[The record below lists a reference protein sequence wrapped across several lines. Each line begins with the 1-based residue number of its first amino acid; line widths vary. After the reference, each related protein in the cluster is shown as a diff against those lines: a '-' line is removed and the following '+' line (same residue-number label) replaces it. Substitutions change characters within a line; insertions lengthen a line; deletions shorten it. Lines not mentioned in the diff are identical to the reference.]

1 MQHCN
6 QPCDDAYR
14 FGSQSVNLDLL
25 LPGSS
30 MFPGSTDRMERGS
43 AAGASTGFEF
53 CHDKLTTFLQT
64 LSGVVGG
71 RLTYK
76 HLERQKKGQ
85 LT

>member
-25 LPGSS
+25 LPGPSV
-30 MFPGSTDRMERGS
+30 FPGSTDRMEWGS
-43 AAGASTGFEF
+43 AAGASAGFEF
-53 CHDKLTTFLQT
+53 CQDRGTTFLQT
-64 LSGVVGG
+64 LSRVVGG
-71 RLTYK
+71 RLKYK

-85 LT
+85 LI